1 MAWMQLGEIGFEDVD
16 AELLERMMTATRS
29 RLDSA
34 PGARLP
40 TRDGAEL
47 GGGLP
52 REEGQQAAFAREGVP
67 RETGIKDGGVTD
79 FVPTQLP
86 SLWKT
91 PQGGIARLDG
101 VTDISMA
108 TVRRRNRSEPHA
120 PAVVIDISVYRAQR
134 RAGFGL
140 GEHYRIHPI

>member
-1 MAWMQLGEIGFEDVD
+1 MRQLGEIGFEDVD
-16 AELLERMMTATRS
+16 AMLLERLMRHTGTAGSAVTRAKPPV
-29 RLDSA
+29 A
-34 PGARLP
+34 PQL
-40 TRDGAEL
+40 
-47 GGGLP
+47 
-52 REEGQQAAFAREGVP
+52 REGGP
-67 RETGIKDGGVTD
+67 LRMTNKDGGATD

-101 VTDISMA
+101 VTNISMA